1 MTSIAQILIDKWEG
15 NTAPEPVKAKPVEKA
30 KPVVDQDTLTLRENI
45 RGKLQQGV
53 WVVNFTKT
61 DGSQSLMEVTL
72 DPAYMPEQKEGTAV
86 RAEPDHLLQVYSPDR
101 QGWRS
106 FVVKNVN
113 SIYQKV

>member
-1 MTSIAQILIDKWEG
+1 MTSLAQILIDKWEG
-15 NTAPEPVKAKPVEKA
+15 NETPALDKATKPVKE
-30 KPVVDQDTLTLRENI
+30 KPVVDSHTAILREDI
-45 RGKLQQGV
+45 RGKLQHGV

-72 DPAYMPEQKEGTAV
+72 DPAYMPEQKEGTVA